1 MWLRIHS
8 LKVAMVTRLIRM
20 VWRLGLEPSEFPS
33 TEAGK
38 VTGWKDDATDFSLES
53 PGNTVFPLQPW
64 CPGSPYWHVKIHL
77 SFLEEDTATGRAF
90 GQCLLRS
97 PSLLCLKSFA
107 ILWHELRPGQNNL
120 GKMSRPY
127 NWSIMALGPSPLF
140 SDVSCCFWGD
150 LLWSLPCW

>member
-53 PGNTVFPLQPW
+53 PGNTVFPLQP
-64 CPGSPYWHVKIHL
+64 
-77 SFLEEDTATGRAF
+77 
-90 GQCLLRS
+90 
-97 PSLLCLKSFA
+97 
-107 ILWHELRPGQNNL
+107 
-120 GKMSRPY
+120 
-127 NWSIMALGPSPLF
+127 
-140 SDVSCCFWGD
+140 
-150 LLWSLPCW
+150 